1 VCADRERRRGLLHP
15 VFASRQGA
23 RMLAMDPTEEGV
35 GVGEEEHRGDGG
47 GSGAGGAPRQCAR

>member
-1 VCADRERRRGLLHP
+1 
-15 VFASRQGA
+15 
-23 RMLAMDPTEEGV
+23 MLAMDPTEEGV